1 MTELNDISLETL
13 IRWMKLHLATVL
25 GEPVEQIATD
35 ACLSDFDLDSI
46 DAVTMAFEMEE
57 RFGIPV
63 NPETFMEGDLQIGQ
77 IAAKIS
83 QG

>member
-1 MTELNDISLETL
+1 
-13 IRWMKLHLATVL
+13 
-25 GEPVEQIATD
+25 
-35 ACLSDFDLDSI
+35 
-46 DAVTMAFEMEE
+46 MAFEMEE